1 VRYTPN
7 SIARQLEGLQ
17 RHIDSLDK
25 SMQKLAGRLV
35 PYNDESEAALTF
47 SA

>member
-1 VRYTPN
+1 LKGCSDT
-7 SIARQLEGLQ
+7 
-17 RHIDSLDK
+17 IDSLDK